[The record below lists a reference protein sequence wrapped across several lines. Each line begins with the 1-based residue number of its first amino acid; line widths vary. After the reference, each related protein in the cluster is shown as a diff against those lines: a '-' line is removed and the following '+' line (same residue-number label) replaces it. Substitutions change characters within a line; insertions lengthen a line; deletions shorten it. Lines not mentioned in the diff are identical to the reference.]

1 MILIGPYWQCEVRY
15 KSCFVY
21 SADGSADG
29 SGNHRPGEKPE
40 AGVPQ
45 REDEQTADQGNSR
58 QTIPQV
64 ENKNIIKGT
73 FQPD

>member
-1 MILIGPYWQCEVRY
+1 MESDTKAVL
-15 KSCFVY
+15 FF
-21 SADGSADG
+21 ADGSADG

-40 AGVPQ
+40 AGIPQ

-64 ENKNIIKGT
+64 GNKNIFKQSIRVL
-73 FQPD
+73 